1 MMESGSHRLWTARFL
16 RESLKRRKNLINFK
30 PMDQH
35 TPKPS
40 RISKTIVRRAR
51 LATILMPFL
60 LVPSVPA
67 QDLPDGPGKDL
78 LMNVCTQCHTLN
90 RVTEKKLSK
99 DEWND
104 IVDKMAAKG
113 ARASDE
119 EFDTIVNYLAKNFGN
134 S

>member
-1 MMESGSHRLWTARFL
+1 
-16 RESLKRRKNLINFK
+16 
-30 PMDQH
+30 MDTQ
-35 TPKPS
+35 TTNPT
-40 RISKTIVRRAR
+40 RISKTIVRRAK

-60 LVPSVPA
+60 FAPAVPA
-67 QDLPDGPGKDL
+67 QDLPAGPGKEL

-90 RVTEKKLSK
+90 RIIEKKESK

-119 EFDTIVNYLAKNFGN
+119 EFDTIVNYLAKNYGKE
-134 S
+134 

>member
-1 MMESGSHRLWTARFL
+1 
-16 RESLKRRKNLINFK
+16 
-30 PMDQH
+30 MDQQ
-35 TPKPS
+35 TTKTTRIPKM
-40 RISKTIVRRAR
+40 IVRRAR

-60 LVPSVPA
+60 FAPAVPA

-78 LMNVCTQCHTLN
+78 VTTVCTQCHTTN
-90 RVTEKKLSK
+90 RIVEKKLAK

-119 EFDTIVNYLAKNFGN
+119 EFDTIVNYLAKNFGKE
-134 S
+134 